1 MKKNDKII
9 AVVGV
14 LILVLAS
21 MGVFFYEYQ
30 ETAGEQIEDIEEI
43 TCMVGE
49 YKQSLEGMS
58 LTVPNTDPF
67 YAFVATPLAVHY
79 DSEGNK
85 EIIPLYIEDYEAPSE
100 AIERLQNSYL
110 VKYKNIDLADEVSSG
125 SIEEFSLEI
134 AEKYWDSSN
143 AALLLE
149 NSKEGYSLGLNA
161 LPMASY
167 LGIPVIVTE
176 SISGDVQR
184 VLSKLGVGT
193 ILVCGDVEGY
203 DNSFRY
209 IKYDNIEEI
218 IDDSINFMMEK
229 FGDIEYLALANPAD
243 AMLPEVLDS
252 KEEYF
257 GSSTTDWSFKIPNDY
272 KYALIRIEA
281 ISEEPVSFRIG
292 ADLDDI
298 NSVLQEQEATDG
310 GNPIPV
316 RDDKGNILSYVFFR
330 ESVVYGRNGVTY
342 NVYGPTDGSVRV
354 TIEKLEN
361 PVYPMM
367 KGLSKLAPYLAVS
380 HQGIVF
386 ANESFA
392 FTANDDLRDENG
404 EKIPGFYMPRFN
416 PKLTTL
422 CNKHIYDNVHKPLN
436 NVLAKIADINL
447 NEKTYT
453 KDVKYL
459 QNYYNNKDLSIAIV
473 GGATVLPQYTYQNL
487 LEPFGDVDGDGTDDT
502 AYNMGGGG
510 TPSDV
515 IYGNIDPV
523 KYDWSNM
530 AQDIYTDLPQME
542 NAIGRI
548 VGWDAQDADALILRS
563 IFYDDILENLE
574 GWKDNFG
581 ILIGG
586 GVDHQKPLIPYKL
599 EQWFGLFSLIKNI
612 ASSNPLTEVIARFMD
627 ANGPWKYSTKA
638 TEISGLRLKEKTA
651 EEMGFDVNFALKSHA
666 MIKGYTDEE
675 LKEIKNKNI
684 LYKLLFKPDD
694 VKDMIGE
701 HAVKG
706 GEYMEQSNYIFANA
720 HGAIGTY
727 GMDGPDLVSAGFD
740 IKLIPGKWIEK
751 IVRRV
756 TPIFAGWVGPGM
768 GLGTS
773 YTPKTVT
780 GLEMGPSFMW
790 LDSCTCGKIDGVYPK
805 QSVSMAL
812 LHSGVGCLVAS
823 TTGSNIPGGYLP
835 GKDKMTDTR
844 LSVFLAEKEWE
855 KKVEQ
860 GIYPDL
866 HFGFKMFEDMSGF
879 LKEEDCSTGEAF
891 KQMKNIYLP
900 EDLDW
905 ELWWT
910 PPLSGG
916 DAPDVYGPHHEAKY
930 TSYYEFTMYG
940 DPAFNPYEPVN
951 EGYN

>member
-9 AVVGV
+9 VVLGV

-21 MGVFFYEYQ
+21 MGVYFYEY
-30 ETAGEQIEDIEEI
+30 EEMNGDKVEDIEDVV
-43 TCMVGE
+43 CMTGE
-49 YKQSLEGMS
+49 YSQSFEGMS
-58 LTVPNTDPF
+58 LTVTDEDPF
-67 YAFVATPLAVHY
+67 YALVATPLAVHY
-79 DSEGNK
+79 DNEGHMEK
-85 EIIPLYIEDYEAPSE
+85 IPLYVKNYDNPSE
-100 AIERLQNSYL
+100 AVERLQNCYL
-110 VKYKNIDLADEVSSG
+110 VKYKNVDLLDEMDAE
-125 SIEEFSLEI
+125 SIEDFSLQI
-134 AEKYWDSSN
+134 AKKYWKSSN
-143 AALLLE
+143 AALIIE
-149 NSKEGYSLGLNA
+149 SSREGYELGLNA
-161 LPMASY
+161 VPMASY
-167 LGIPVIVTE
+167 LSIPVIVADDLTSE
-176 SISGDVQR
+176 VQT
-184 VLSKLGVGT
+184 VLNDLGVQT
-193 ILVCGDVEGY
+193 ILVCGDVQGY
-203 DNSFRY
+203 ENNFDY
-209 IKYDNIEEI
+209 IMYETVEQV
-218 IDDSINFMMEK
+218 IDDSIDFMLTK
-229 FGDIEYLALANPAD
+229 FGEIEYMALANPAD
-243 AMLPEVLDS
+243 SMLPEVLDY

-257 GSSTTDWSFKIPNDY
+257 GSSSEDWSFKIPNDY

-281 ISEEPVSFRIG
+281 VSEEPITFRIG
-292 ADLDDI
+292 ADLKDI
-298 NSVLQEQEATDG
+298 HSVLQEQEGTDG
-310 GNPIPV
+310 GNAIPV
-316 RDDKGNILSYVFFR
+316 RDDKGNILSYVFYR

-342 NVYGPTDGSVRV
+342 NIYGPTDESARV

-367 KGLSKLAPYLAVS
+367 KGISKLAPYLAAS
-380 HQGIVF
+380 HQGMVF
-386 ANESFA
+386 ADYSFA
-392 FTANDDLRDENG
+392 FTANDDIRDENG

-416 PKLTTL
+416 PELTPL
-422 CNKHIYDNVHKPLN
+422 SNKHVYDNVHKPLN
-436 NVLAKIADINL
+436 NVLAKIADITL
-447 NEKTYT
+447 DEKTYT
-453 KDVKYL
+453 KDIEYL
-459 QNYYNNKDLSIAIV
+459 QNYYNNKDFSIALV
-473 GGATVLPQYTYQNL
+473 GGATVLPQYIYQNL

-502 AYNMGGGG
+502 AYAMGGGG

-530 AQDIYTDLPQME
+530 AQDIYTELPQME

-563 IFYDDILENLE
+563 LFYDDILENIE

-599 EQWFGLFSLIKNI
+599 EQWFGLFSIIKKVVGSI
-612 ASSNPLTEVIARFMD
+612 PLTEFVVRFMD

-638 TEISGLRLKEKTA
+638 TEISGLRIKEKTA
-651 EEMGFDVNFALKSHA
+651 EEMGFEVNFALKSHA
-666 MIKGYTDEE
+666 MVEGYTDEE
-675 LKEIKNKNI
+675 LQAIKNKNI
-684 LYKLLFKPDD
+684 VYKLLFKPDD

-701 HAVKG
+701 HVVKG

-720 HGAIGTY
+720 HGAIGTF

-768 GLGTS
+768 GLGKS

-790 LDSCTCGKIDGVYPK
+790 LDSCTCGKIDGVYPE

-844 LSVFLAEKEWE
+844 LSVYLAEKEWE
-855 KKVEQ
+855 KKVQQ

-879 LKEEDCSTGEAF
+879 LKEQDCSTGEAF

-900 EDLDW
+900 EDIDW
-905 ELWWT
+905 QLWWT

-940 DPAFNPYEPVN
+940 DPALNPYEPVN
-951 EGYN
+951 EG